1 MSGGFQRK
9 IAGIE
14 LKVDAE
20 LLDIVSDEKS

>member
-1 MSGGFQRK
+1 MEGGFQRK

-14 LKVDAE
+14 LKVDYE

>member
-1 MSGGFQRK
+1 MEGGFQRK

-20 LLDIVSDEKS
+20 LLDIVNDEKS